1 MNDEKD
7 LSFGYQA
14 AYDILYRFYV
24 VLKIAKIHEANN
36 ANFQDQILS
45 LIKALKDPLHR
56 YGRILIQVRRN
67 AFFINFNRVRFHY
80 SDFHINK
87 SLLAEFARRETGT
100 LTLNE
105 GLEADELSRF
115 IVLLTSQ
122 DPHISVPFE
131 EFQDAMLAA
140 EFPHIQAEKA
150 EKLDFNATK
159 EKRNRLSAQTYFL
172 GIAHLKELS
181 KTEERVSSIHV
192 TKLWVQTIFN
202 HLIDDEAFL
211 YGLTNIKNHDEY
223 TLNHSVNVCILSMAL
238 GRRLGLSNR
247 ELMELGIGAFLHD
260 LGKIEIPDAI
270 LNKPAQLT
278 IEEKKLMDQHARFG
292 ATHMLRIQGDRNF
305 SGKALAVAFEHHYK
319 TNKDNWSPFRRKP
332 NVTLFSRIVKIAD
345 YFDAITTKRVYR
357 PRAFTRE
364 EALNIMIQNKD
375 SEFDPLIFK
384 VFVAMIGVYPIGS
397 LVICDTN
404 EIGIVTEANPHPSM
418 AQRPTVKLIA
428 DRDGRKLNGEVVDLM
443 EIDPK
448 THRFTR
454 TIVKTLDP
462 EKYGIRVA
470 DYFLAQAGEF
480 GADLSEPRPS

>member
-7 LSFGYQA
+7 LSFSHQA
-14 AYDILYRFYV
+14 AYDILYRLYV
-24 VLKIAKIHEANN
+24 VLKIAKIHDANN
-36 ANFQDQILS
+36 ANFQDQAQT
-45 LIKALKDPLHR
+45 LINALKGPLR
-56 YGRILIQVRRN
+56 RQGRLLIQVRRN

-87 SLLAEFARRETGT
+87 SLLAEFARREVGT
-100 LTLNE
+100 LTLSE
-105 GLEADELSRF
+105 GLDGAELSRF
-115 IVLLTSQ
+115 IVLLTRQ
-122 DPHISVPFE
+122 DPHSRLTFE
-131 EFQDAMLAA
+131 EFQAA
-140 EFPHIQAEKA
+140 VLTEDFPHVTLEKA
-150 EKLDFNATK
+150 DKIDFNATK
-159 EKRNRLSAQTYFL
+159 EKRNRLATQTYFL

-192 TKLWVQTIFN
+192 TKLWIQTIFN

-278 IEEKKLMDQHARFG
+278 PDEKKLMDQHARFG
-292 ATHMLRIQGDRNF
+292 ATHMLRIQGDKSF

-319 TNKDNWSPFRRKP
+319 ANKDNWSPFRRKP
-332 NVTLFSRIVKIAD
+332 NATLFSRIVKIAD
-345 YFDAITTKRVYR
+345 YFDAITTRRVYR

-375 SEFDPLIFK
+375 AEFDPLIFK
-384 VFVAMIGVYPIGS
+384 VFVAMLGVFPIGS
-397 LVICDTN
+397 LVVCDTN
-404 EIGIVTEANPHPSM
+404 EIGIVIEANPHPSM
-418 AQRPTVKLIA
+418 AQRPVIKLIT
-428 DRDGRKLNGEVVDLM
+428 DHEGRKIDGQTVDLM
-443 EIDPK
+443 EIDPD

-462 EKYGIRVA
+462 EKYGIRIP
-470 DYFLAQAGEF
+470 DYILAQAAAEE
-480 GADLSEPRPS
+480 APVN

>member
-7 LSFGYQA
+7 LSFGHQG

-24 VLKIAKIHEANN
+24 VLKIAKIHDSNN
-36 ANFQDQILS
+36 ANFQDQIQAL
-45 LIKALKDPLHR
+45 LNALKDHLHR
-56 YGRILIQVRRN
+56 QGRILIQVRRN
-67 AFFINFNRVRFHY
+67 AFFINFNRIRFQY

-87 SLLAEFARRETGT
+87 SLLAEFSRRELGT
-100 LTLNE
+100 LTLSE
-105 GLEADELSRF
+105 GLDASELTRF
-115 IVLLTSQ
+115 VVLLTGL
-122 DPHISVPFE
+122 DPHRSLTFDEFLDAVLAE
-131 EFQDAMLAA
+131 EFA
-140 EFPHIQAEKA
+140 HIMIEKA
-150 EKLDFNATK
+150 EKVDFNASK
-159 EKRNRLSAQTYFL
+159 EKRNRLAAQSYFL

-192 TKLWVQTIFN
+192 TKLWIQTIFN

-260 LGKIEIPDAI
+260 LGKIEIPDEI

-278 IEEKKLMDQHARFG
+278 PEEKKLMDQHARFG
-292 ATHMLRIQGDRNF
+292 ATHMLRIQGDKSF

-319 TNKDNWSPFRRKP
+319 ANKDNWSPFRRKP

-345 YFDAITTKRVYR
+345 YFDAITTQRVYR

-364 EALNIMIQNKD
+364 EALNIMIQNKE

-418 AQRPTVKLIA
+418 AQRPMIKLIA
-428 DRDGRKLNGEVVDLM
+428 DRDGRKIDGEAVDLM
-443 EIDPK
+443 EVDPK

-470 DYFLAQAGEF
+470 DYFLAQA
-480 GADLSEPRPS
+480 ADEIPFN